1 MSSWI
6 PEWALARHPIGEDAT
21 IENFPTSNAWPL
33 LIDAFY
39 SGAFLDA
46 MVSKLQT
53 RDDYSYPPEPS
64 GLHGIMDKM
73 LHGPCLVVRQ
83 FIELL
88 EEYDN
93 ERIDIDNANGARYRG
108 LIMGESGDPDFHILT
123 CAPGEESKLGK
134 PGDGALWQ
142 WKMRELQMKVES
154 AEQGSDDRWHDE
166 LAIEAASHRLPD
178 ARNILTW
185 KAMHIWFHH
194 RDPRIS
200 PNAQQVINFPPDNI
214 VGCNAYPCG
223 QPTLLPY
230 RTVANSIEKEIY
242 LRESY
247 AYYVTQSEEGGLI
260 WRFFSTM
267 TEREFMLTWEDAQ
280 VAARRKTTKFPGFG
294 AFICFMW
301 SDSLLERKKAQE
313 SFMFKFGP
321 AMDALADKFIEWCDS
336 DDPWLASHRER
347 LDRSKR
353 ILAEESGVIWDD
365 HVTMHPFEVAS
376 MSWAAQ
382 DAAQNRGEIFG
393 CAHNEWAKYGD
404 TKHPHELSDDA
415 KRLRLAAIADR
426 VVHGSCSFIEDIGD
440 GLGPYEG
447 L

>member
-347 LDRSKR
+347 FNRSKR

-365 HVTMHPFEVAS
+365 DVTMHPFEVAS
-376 MSWAAQ
+376 LSPTA
-382 DAAQNRGEIFG
+382 
-393 CAHNEWAKYGD
+393 
-404 TKHPHELSDDA
+404 PHELSDDA

-447 L
+447 DWL